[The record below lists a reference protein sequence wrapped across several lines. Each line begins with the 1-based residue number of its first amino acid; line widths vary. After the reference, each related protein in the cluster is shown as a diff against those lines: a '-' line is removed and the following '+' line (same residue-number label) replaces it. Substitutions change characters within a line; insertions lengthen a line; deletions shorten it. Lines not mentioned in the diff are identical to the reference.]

1 MRVDFYRHD
10 LLPSAA
16 ASVAEVIATPFL
28 TSGAVG
34 RRVEAQLADYFGAKH
49 ALLVSN
55 WTSGAVA
62 TLLALDVGPGDEV
75 IVPAMT
81 FIATANVAE
90 LLGARA
96 IFVDVNRDTLLTT
109 PELIAA
115 AVTPRTKAVIP
126 VHIYG
131 QMLDLSALRAVLVD
145 RPDIA
150 IVEDCAHCFE
160 GELAGQKPG
169 AHSSAAIFSFYAT
182 KNITC
187 GEGGAII
194 TNDSELYERIVQT
207 RMHGMSAGAIDR
219 FKHGGYRHWD
229 MERLGVKANLPDLLA
244 ALLPAQIA
252 TIDARLPRREEIATR
267 YEQAFADL
275 PIRLPR
281 TLTNGK
287 HARHLFPIH
296 VPPSIRD
303 DVLDL
308 LGSRN
313 IGCTVNYRSVPTLS
327 YYRDTYNYD
336 PCGLPVSH
344 EWGEGTVTL
353 PLYPSLEKA
362 AQDYVIDVIR
372 TDVVPMIEAETKASH
387 AEAGS

>member
-1 MRVDFYRHD
+1 MQVDFYRHD

-49 ALLVSN
+49 ALLVGS
-55 WTSGAVA
+55 WTSGALA
-62 TLLALDVGPGDEV
+62 TLLALDVGRGDEV

-81 FIATANVAE
+81 FIATANMPE

-96 IFVDVNRDTLLTT
+96 VFVDVDRDTLLTT
-109 PELIAA
+109 PELIART
-115 AVTPRTKAVIP
+115 VTPRTKAVIP
-126 VHIYG
+126 VHMYG
-131 QMLDLSALRAVLVD
+131 QMLDVSALRAALAD

-150 IVEDCAHCFE
+150 IIEDCAHCFE

-182 KNITC
+182 KNVTC

-194 TNDSELYERIVQT
+194 TNDTALYERIVQT

-244 ALLPAQIA
+244 ALLPAQIS
-252 TIDARLPRREEIATR
+252 TIDERLPQREEIASR
-267 YEQAFADL
+267 YERAFADL
-275 PIRLPR
+275 PLRLPR

-287 HARHLFPIH
+287 HARHLFTIH
-296 VPPSIRD
+296 VPPRIRD
-303 DVLDL
+303 EVLGV
-308 LGSRN
+308 LGSRK
-313 IGCTVNYRSVPTLS
+313 IGCTVNYRSIPTLS
-327 YYRDTYNYD
+327 YYRDNYNYD
-336 PCGLPVSH
+336 PYGFPVSQ

-353 PLYPSLEKA
+353 PLYPSLERT

-372 TDVVPMIEAETKASH
+372 TDVVPMVEAEMRASH
-387 AEAGS
+387 AEAAR